1 MVENSARFVAI
12 FGGALAS
19 VFFAYAGSLWITSG
33 GDPQRVAQA
42 RTGVIGVAVGLVI
55 VGLSVFLPSA
65 ISDVVIEPSGGA
77 GVRFSGSGQD
87 CDRLLRRHL
96 EATPA
101 ASVAA
106 QVNAV
111 VDAVQARFEAC
122 RVEQWDP
129 EAVDVTTAGKPGL
142 RPPSNADCGSEKP
155 VEMGGVPVPATLHL
169 RRAGLGPNTELV
181 HEETMR
187 DPFGNRVIWWN
198 RDSPPSDSASC
209 WVYFQEFK
217 SWQVDYN
224 G

>member
-1 MVENSARFVAI
+1 MVENSACFVAI

-33 GDPQRVAQA
+33 GAPQRVAQA

-87 CDRLLRRHL
+87 RDRLLRRHL

-101 ASVAA
+101 A

-111 VDAVQARFEAC
+111 VDAVQAGFEAC

-129 EAVDVTTAGKPGL
+129 EAVDVKIV
-142 RPPSNADCGSEKP
+142 ADCGSENP
-155 VEMGGVPVPATLHL
+155 LEMGGVPVPVTLYDEG
-169 RRAGLGPNTELV
+169 GLSPKT
-181 HEETMR
+181 TR
-187 DPFGNRVIWWN
+187 DVFGNRVIWWN

-209 WVYFQEFK
+209 WVYFQEFN
-217 SWQVDYN
+217 SWQVDYP
-224 G
+224 GKP

>member
-1 MVENSARFVAI
+1 MALVENSARFVAI

-19 VFFAYAGSLWITSG
+19 VFFAYAGFLWISSG

-65 ISDVVIEPSGGA
+65 ISDVVIEPAGGA

-101 ASVAA
+101 ASAAA

-129 EAVDVTTAGKPGL
+129 EAIDGGNV
-142 RPPSNADCGSEKP
+142 ADCGSGDP
-155 VEMGGVPVPATLHL
+155 LEMGGVPVPKTLFDGD
-169 RRAGLGPNTELV
+169 GLSP
-181 HEETMR
+181 ETVR
-187 DPFGNRVIWWN
+187 DVFGNRVIWWN

-209 WVYFQEFK
+209 WVYFQEFN
-217 SWQVDYN
+217 SWQVDYP